1 MYILVKP
8 DNEDSKEN
16 EAGLSTPANMEVEEK
31 ATGTVVS
38 FDPAIADMKK
48 GAHVVF
54 GVLAGEVIK
63 RNENGKQV
71 EYKLLYDYDV
81 IAFLEWEQH
90 Q

>member
-8 DNEDSKEN
+8 DDKESKEN
-16 EAGLSTPANMEVEEK
+16 DAGLLTPENAEGEEK
-31 ATGTVVS
+31 ATGIVVS
-38 FDPAIADMKK
+38 FDPAITDMKK

-71 EYKLLYDYDV
+71 EYKLLFDDDV
-81 IAFLEWEQH
+81 IAFLE
-90 Q
+90 